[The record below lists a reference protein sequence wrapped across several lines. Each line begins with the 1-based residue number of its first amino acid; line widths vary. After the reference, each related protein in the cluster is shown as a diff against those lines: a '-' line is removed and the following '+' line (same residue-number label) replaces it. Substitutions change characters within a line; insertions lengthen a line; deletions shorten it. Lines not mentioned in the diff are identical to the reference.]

1 MGNVKTS
8 DPCITERIGPV
19 LVGMSLQL
27 LTTVP
32 WECYDEAISIKQS
45 PPLFLTN
52 SPTKRGFHQY
62 STTKTDVGSNKNTEI
77 EDNHQRDGIDTSQE
91 KQGLGPEVW
100 VIESATVGNPPANSR
115 ITIWPDGRMNQV
127 SPMKSGR

>member
-1 MGNVKTS
+1 MESALNGPNGCKIRNIRCFEMGNVKTS

-62 STTKTDVGSNKNTEI
+62 STTKTDVTLRLRTIISGMGSILAKKSKGWA
-77 EDNHQRDGIDTSQE
+77 R
-91 KQGLGPEVW
+91 
-100 VIESATVGNPPANSR
+100 
-115 ITIWPDGRMNQV
+115 
-127 SPMKSGR
+127 KSGSLNQQQ